1 MFFVCY
7 ASFAE
12 VSGGERVYASPFQ
25 TFDDCDADAFICVDF
40 DAFWRDGW
48 SSAFLGFGEFSYEL
62 FVFSDF
68 LVQCVSVF
76 VVVG

>member
-1 MFFVCY
+1 MRFGVMVGHLPFWVS
-7 ASFAE
+7 ASF
-12 VSGGERVYASPFQ
+12 
-25 TFDDCDADAFICVDF
+25 FD
-40 DAFWRDGW
+40 
-48 SSAFLGFGEFSYEL
+48 EL